1 MSSKVIIIDDEPL
14 ARSIV
19 IEYIQHFPDLVVYQV
34 CSNGYEGVKAIQQY
48 KPDLIILDIQM
59 PKINGF
65 EMLELIENPPAVI
78 FATAFDEYAI
88 KAFDAHAIDYLLKPF
103 NQDRF
108 EKAIKKWREQK
119 NSSAGEKQ
127 TKQLLDDVALTA
139 PQNQRIVIKDGS
151 KIKIIPVQDIF
162 YLEAAD
168 DFVKVFTKEG
178 YFLKNKTMSHFEQVL
193 DASQFVRS
201 HRSYIVNLQQIT
213 RIGYAMVTVYGMNS
227 KVGNISYY
235 DPNQDQTFTK
245 PYSEET
251 SKIIDQEVRA
261 LIDTAYERTKALL
274 TEKKAQVE
282 ILAERLLEKEVLF
295 QSDVEALIGKR
306 PYEEKKPLGEDEPHH
321 SEGGISE
328 GVPPYD
334 PGVTQHVPV

>member
-19 IEYIQHFPDLVVYQV
+19 SDYIQHFPDLIVSQV
-34 CSNGYEGVKAIQQY
+34 CSNGFEGIKAIQQY
-48 KPDLIILDIQM
+48 KPDLLILDIQM

-88 KAFDAHAIDYLLKPF
+88 KAFDSHAIDYLLKPF

-119 NSSAGEKQ
+119 NSSSGEKQ
-127 TKQLLDDVALTA
+127 TKQLLDDVSLTA
-139 PQNQRIVIKDGS
+139 PQNERIVIKDGS
-151 KIKIIPVQDIF
+151 KIKIIPIQDVH

-193 DASQFVRS
+193 DPSQFVRS

-213 RIGYAMVTVYGMNS
+213 RI
-227 KVGNISYY
+227 
-235 DPNQDQTFTK
+235 D
-245 PYSEET
+245 
-251 SKIIDQEVRA
+251 
-261 LIDTAYERTKALL
+261 
-274 TEKKAQVE
+274 
-282 ILAERLLEKEVLF
+282 
-295 QSDVEALIGKR
+295 
-306 PYEEKKPLGEDEPHH
+306 PYEKDNHVAILRSGAK
-321 SEGGISE
+321 
-328 GVPPYD
+328 
-334 PGVTQHVPV
+334 VPVSRTGYPKLKAILGL

>member
-19 IEYIQHFPDLVVYQV
+19 IEYIQHFPDLIVSQV
-34 CSNGYEGVKAIQQY
+34 CSNGFEGIKAIQQY

-119 NSSAGEKQ
+119 NSSSGEKQ
-127 TKQLLDDVALTA
+127 TKQLLDDVSLTA
-139 PQNQRIVIKDGS
+139 PQNERIVIKDGS
-151 KIKIIPVQDIF
+151 KIKIIPIQDVH

-193 DASQFVRS
+193 DPSQFVRS

-213 RIGYAMVTVYGMNS
+213 RI
-227 KVGNISYY
+227 
-235 DPNQDQTFTK
+235 D
-245 PYSEET
+245 
-251 SKIIDQEVRA
+251 
-261 LIDTAYERTKALL
+261 
-274 TEKKAQVE
+274 
-282 ILAERLLEKEVLF
+282 
-295 QSDVEALIGKR
+295 
-306 PYEEKKPLGEDEPHH
+306 PYEKDNHVAILRSGAK
-321 SEGGISE
+321 
-328 GVPPYD
+328 
-334 PGVTQHVPV
+334 VPVSRTGYPKLKSILGL